1 MEKGFHDIFLRL
13 VIIVPAV
20 TTSRVANL
28 QVKDSTSLFWV
39 SFFFFVGIK
48 TLVLKGKTW
57 TKLMG
62 L

>member
-20 TTSRVANL
+20 ATSRVANL

-39 SFFFFVGIK
+39 SFFFFGIK